1 MPHSTGSMRKKNS
14 CNIGG
19 QAVLEGVMMRGE
31 GSMATAVRSSDG
43 EILLES
49 SRFTP
54 LKQKSK
60 LYGVPIIRG
69 IVSFAKS
76 MVDGIKLIN
85 RSAEVF
91 GAEAGEPG
99 KFEKWLARKFKVDI
113 MNVVLVIGVVLGL
126 LLSIGLFVILPQL
139 AATGIFALAKLDS
152 SGFGMSVVY
161 NLIAGFIRMA
171 IFILYLVLVSLMKDV
186 NRLFRYHGAEHKT
199 ISCYEKGLPLTVENA
214 RTMTTVHDRC
224 GTTFMFIVMAF
235 SILFFSVFPVELLA
249 GGGKVVNFIL
259 RVLSRIIMIPVV
271 AGISYEFLKLF
282 ARYDNAFTKICKAPG
297 LWLQKLTTKEP
308 DDSMLEVAIAAFNEV
323 LLLESDKEY
332 PTKTFPTFS
341 TVEKTV
347 AVFGDKLGDKNEAE
361 LIVMFL
367 TEAKTR
373 SELYDGRKVPTEKYK
388 LGEKLVERRKKGA
401 PLQYVLGTTCFY
413 GLDFRTDSRALIPRF
428 DTEYVAEA
436 VLKEAARYENPEIL
450 DLCTG
455 SGAIAIAVAKNVKCR
470 MTATD
475 VSADAVSLCKE
486 NAELLGAEVEVLQG
500 SLFAPVKKR
509 KFDIIV
515 SNPPYIQ
522 SGAIAG
528 LDKEVRDYEPH
539 IALDGGPDGLD
550 FYRDITSKAGKYLKD
565 DGALILEAGAGQ
577 AELIAQM
584 LDGYEV
590 SFACDLNEPP
600 IKRALIAK
608 KNAADIAEESVE
620 EEFTVSDKG
629 ADKKTDN
636 LSVEENGAKE
646 EE

>member
-91 GAEAGEPG
+91 GAEEGEPG

-282 ARYDNAFTKICKAPG
+282 ARYDKAFTK
-297 LWLQKLTTKEP
+297 
-308 DDSMLEVAIAAFNEV
+308 F
-323 LLLESDKEY
+323 
-332 PTKTFPTFS
+332 
-341 TVEKTV
+341 
-347 AVFGDKLGDKNEAE
+347 
-361 LIVMFL
+361 
-367 TEAKTR
+367 
-373 SELYDGRKVPTEKYK
+373 
-388 LGEKLVERRKKGA
+388 
-401 PLQYVLGTTCFY
+401 
-413 GLDFRTDSRALIPRF
+413 
-428 DTEYVAEA
+428 
-436 VLKEAARYENPEIL
+436 
-450 DLCTG
+450 
-455 SGAIAIAVAKNVKCR
+455 
-470 MTATD
+470 
-475 VSADAVSLCKE
+475 
-486 NAELLGAEVEVLQG
+486 
-500 SLFAPVKKR
+500 
-509 KFDIIV
+509 
-515 SNPPYIQ
+515 
-522 SGAIAG
+522 
-528 LDKEVRDYEPH
+528 
-539 IALDGGPDGLD
+539 
-550 FYRDITSKAGKYLKD
+550 
-565 DGALILEAGAGQ
+565 
-577 AELIAQM
+577 
-584 LDGYEV
+584 
-590 SFACDLNEPP
+590 
-600 IKRALIAK
+600 
-608 KNAADIAEESVE
+608 
-620 EEFTVSDKG
+620 
-629 ADKKTDN
+629 
-636 LSVEENGAKE
+636 
-646 EE
+646 